1 MTFITKEYSFLLQLS
16 KAIFLPGDL
25 IQFRAFAVDSET
37 RAVVPKCS
45 SVITISD
52 SNGNAIVTFKNV
64 AFDFGKYENQLEL
77 SSKAGLGIWKLQLQ
91 CDDEV
96 RTKNK
101 ILFQTLLIN

>member
-1 MTFITKEYSFLLQLS
+1 MLLLN

-37 RAVVPKCS
+37 RAVTPKCS

-52 SNGNAIVTFKNV
+52 ANGNAIVSFKNIV
-64 AFDFGKYENQLEL
+64 FNNGKYENQLEL
-77 SSKAGLGIWKLQLQ
+77 SSKASLGIWKLQIQ

-96 RTKNK
+96 R
-101 ILFQTLLIN
+101 L